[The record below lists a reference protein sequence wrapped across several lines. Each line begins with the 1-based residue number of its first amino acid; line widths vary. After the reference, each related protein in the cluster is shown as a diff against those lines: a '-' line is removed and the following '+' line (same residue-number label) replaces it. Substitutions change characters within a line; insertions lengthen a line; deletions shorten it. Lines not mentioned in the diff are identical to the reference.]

1 MRKLIALLTLIVLC
15 ILPAT
20 HVFAAPEIHFDSLA
34 IPDGLFEKQSFE
46 QRRNILLNELINQLH
61 LYEQY
66 FGKMTFAPGIKVIL
80 SGNDMPNFNPDKP
93 LVTGNTIY
101 LIQTSDDYSNIGKF
115 NTIFEQL
122 IFINKPNADFESAK
136 IISSFLKFK
145 YYGVNVSKIAGLYRY
160 CFPNQYLYDYC
171 LKSCYSHP
179 LNQTVKMLAVAKISE
194 LDARSDPKLIS
205 FISNCIENGIFEAC
219 EKNYSEFPIFIRS
232 ARTSIPNTKIK
243 DVLIEV
249 ENKRKQIAASMH
261 FRPNKTDIQLHLDAM
276 KDLDTALMF
285 ISQDDDVKSNLAL
298 GKIDTY
304 QENIVALEKTWWI
317 ILAAM
322 ILVLMSCFLY
332 VHNRLLLAN
341 TIDVESIPNVVVG
354 KQTKKAQATQ
364 QTNPSN
370 KPERQEATLQA
381 SAPSPIMQEPSTELS
396 QVNEPIESIQESI
409 VVIPSQPVELP
420 TVSQESKPK
429 TSSKRKRIEEAIE
442 KIEKAKSSNTGSSSK
457 KSPGKAKP
465 TNTPSKT
472 DKKPPSKR
480 KTSK

>member
-1 MRKLIALLTLIVLC
+1 MRKLIALLTLTILC
-15 ILPAT
+15 IIPAHT
-20 HVFAAPEIHFDSLA
+20 FAAPEIHFDSLV

-46 QRRNILLNELINQLH
+46 QQRNILLNELISQLH

-66 FGKMTFAPGIKVIL
+66 FGKMAFAPGVKVIL
-80 SGNDMPNFNPDKP
+80 SGNDMTNFNPDKP

-160 CFPNQYLYDYC
+160 CFPNQYLYDDC

-179 LNQTVKMLAVAKISE
+179 LNQTIKTLAVAKISE
-194 LDARSDPKLIS
+194 LDAASDPKLMS
-205 FISNCIENGIFEAC
+205 FISDCLENGIFEAC
-219 EKNYSEFPIFIRS
+219 EKNYSEFPVFIRS
-232 ARTSIPNTKIK
+232 ARPGIPNTKIK
-243 DVLIEV
+243 DVLVEV
-249 ENKRKQIAASMH
+249 ENKRRQIAASMH
-261 FRPNKTDIQLHLDAM
+261 FHPNRTDIQLHLDAM
-276 KDLDTALMF
+276 KDLDTALIF
-285 ISQDDDVKSNLAL
+285 ISQNDDVKSNLVL

-304 QENIVALEKTWWI
+304 QKNIAGIEKTWWI

-322 ILVLMSCFLY
+322 ILIIMSCFLY

-341 TIDVESIPNVVVG
+341 TIDVESIPNVVIG
-354 KQTKKAQATQ
+354 KQTKKSQMTPR
-364 QTNPSN
+364 TNLDN
-370 KPERQEATLQA
+370 KFQKQETARQVSTPL
-381 SAPSPIMQEPSTELS
+381 SPIAQEHPNELS

-420 TVSQESKPK
+420 TISQEIKPK

-442 KIEKAKSSNTGSSSK
+442 KIEKVKSSNTGSSSK
-457 KSPGKAKP
+457 KSPGKSKI

-472 DKKPPSKR
+472 EKKSPGKRKPSK
-480 KTSK
+480 